1 VKAQI
6 VFAKVSQEKRER
18 YLKAWTE
25 WTGTLFAMEIR
36 AQLFESVEKAGSF
49 TEFTWFE
56 PGQEAALADDR
67 LTRLNDEL
75 SAAAETRIGA
85 LELSALVA

>member
-1 VKAQI
+1 MKAQI
-6 VFAKVSQEKRER
+6 VFAQVSPGGRER

-25 WTGTLFAMEIR
+25 WTGTLFSMEIR
-36 AQLFESVEKAGSF
+36 AQLFESDAQPGSF

-75 SAAAETRIGA
+75 SAAASQRIGS
-85 LELSALVA
+85 LELMTLVA

>member
-1 VKAQI
+1 MKAQI
-6 VFAKVSQEKRER
+6 VFAKVSQEDRER
-18 YLKAWTE
+18 YMKVWTE
-25 WTGTLFAMEIR
+25 WTGTLFSMEIR
-36 AQLFESVEKAGSF
+36 AQLFENVEHPGSF